1 MKPNKKQ
8 IVALT
13 VMLGGDL
20 ISHFADKLN
29 EHAVFNS
36 HRKLD
41 SSLID
46 EVDQFADSQ
55 MQIGDQQPVK
65 ATGTYED
72 GTATFY
78 FDQAT
83 LDQMN
88 QHPDEPVNISRVRKT
103 YCYQIKPA
111 AIDLFGCMVGLA
123 GSIALSIENIK
134 ALKASH
140 K

>member
-20 ISHFADKLN
+20 ISHFVDKLS
-29 EHAVFNS
+29 EHVVFNS

-41 SSLID
+41 SSLVD
-46 EVDQFADSQ
+46 EVDQFADGQ
-55 MQIGDQQPVK
+55 MQVGDQQPVK

-72 GTATFY
+72 GTATFH
-78 FDQAT
+78 FDQQT
-83 LDQMN
+83 LDQIN
-88 QHPDEPVNISRVRKT
+88 QHPDEPVNISQVRKT
-103 YCYQIKPA
+103 YRYQVKPV
-111 AIDLFGCMVGLA
+111 AIDLFGCVVGLT

>member
-8 IVALT
+8 IAALT

-20 ISHFADKLN
+20 ISHFADKLS

-36 HRKLD
+36 HHKLNN
-41 SSLID
+41 SLVD
-46 EVDQFADSQ
+46 EVDQFADGQ

-72 GTATFY
+72 GTATFH
-78 FDQAT
+78 FDQTT

-103 YCYQIKPA
+103 YRYQIKPA
-111 AIDLFGCMVGLA
+111 VIDLFGCAVGLV

-134 ALKASH
+134 ALRADH

>member
-8 IVALT
+8 IAALT
-13 VMLGGDL
+13 IMLGGDL
-20 ISHFADKLN
+20 ISHFADKLS

-41 SSLID
+41 NSLVD
-46 EVDQFADSQ
+46 EIDQFADGQ
-55 MQIGDQQPVK
+55 MQIGDQQSVK

-72 GTATFY
+72 GTATFH
-78 FDQAT
+78 FDQET

-103 YCYQIKPA
+103 YRYQIKPA
-111 AIDLFGCMVGLA
+111 AIDLFGCAVALVG
-123 GSIALSIENIK
+123 SVALTIENFK
-134 ALKASH
+134 AAKTD

>member
-1 MKPNKKQ
+1 MMKPNKKQ
-8 IVALT
+8 IAALT

-20 ISHFADKLN
+20 ISHFADKLS
-29 EHAVFNS
+29 EHVVFNS

-41 SSLID
+41 NSLVD
-46 EVDQFADSQ
+46 EVDQFADGQ

-72 GTATFY
+72 GTAMFH

-88 QHPDEPVNISRVRKT
+88 QHPDEPVNINLSVSNQTSCDRSVRLCGWT
-103 YCYQIKPA
+103 GWFNCFN
-111 AIDLFGCMVGLA
+111 D
-123 GSIALSIENIK
+123 
-134 ALKASH
+134 
-140 K
+140 

>member
-8 IVALT
+8 IAALT
-13 VMLGGDL
+13 IMLGGDL
-20 ISHFADKLN
+20 ISHFADKLS

-41 SSLID
+41 NSLVD
-46 EVDQFADSQ
+46 EVDQFADGQ
-55 MQIGDQQPVK
+55 MQISDQQPVK

-72 GTATFY
+72 GTATFH
-78 FDQAT
+78 FDQET

-111 AIDLFGCMVGLA
+111 AIDLFGCAVALVG
-123 GSIALSIENIK
+123 SVALTIENFK
-134 ALKASH
+134 AAKTD

>member
-20 ISHFADKLN
+20 ISHFADKLS
-29 EHAVFNS
+29 EHVVFNS

-46 EVDQFADSQ
+46 EVDQFADGQ
-55 MQIGDQQPVK
+55 MQIGDQQPIK

-72 GTATFY
+72 GTATFH
-78 FDQAT
+78 FDQTT

-103 YCYQIKPA
+103 YRYQVKPA
-111 AIDLFGCMVGLA
+111 AIDLFGCVIGLA
-123 GSIALSIENIK
+123 GSIGLSIENFK
-134 ALKASH
+134 AMKASR